1 MKKVVFSFGRMNP
14 PTSGH
19 QKLVTKVKTIAKQQ
33 NADAR
38 IYLSHS
44 QNKKKDPLDY
54 NTKINIAKKAFGSIV
69 TTSGSKTI
77 VQILQELERVG
88 YTDITM
94 VVGSDRVKGFKDLLT
109 KYNGKDYA
117 FNSIRVMSAG
127 QRDPD
132 ADDVS
137 GMSASKMRA
146 LAVGGDFNS
155 FKAGLPKNA
164 QSMAKQIFDKLR
176 SIMEEE
182 NKTEEQLDERVLTL
196 QQRKARARLMKRLA
210 KKMAR
215 QRSIRKKR
223 MADAGR
229 LEKRARK
236 QAIKLLRKKVAGERG
251 QDYAKLASS
260 ERMSID
266 KLVDKKSAIIGKLA
280 KRLLPKVRKAEVAR
294 VSKARTTTEET
305 QMMTES
311 KKTFRSMFGEASMSP
326 NEDRVKQDI
335 AKEKDSDKVK
345 HDRMRDN
352 AAIADARFRA
362 KMTESLERK
371 AEEAGIPF
379 EIVVGVYYEGV
390 AAYDRT
396 KEGTIQQQAF
406 QAVNSFI
413 ANMEEAKKDDLKG
426 ACWKGYKAVGLKDK
440 NGKKV
445 PNCVPVS
452 EAYEVHVSDGR
463 DYGEE
468 PHTDDQKH
476 FHASVKKHGGKVVGQ
491 TDSGARLHFKS
502 ARHKS
507 NFMHDI
513 NHNSPKKSLHAE
525 EFLSNSKLSFK
536 EFREINN
543 SLQIDEAL
551 EVKLRG
557 GKVPVGQH
565 RFKYDVDKSDKYIE
579 NSIKERD
586 KNAKVER
593 KGKDLWVTAS
603 AQAHSSVIAGLRQF
617 RVDGTISEEV
627 EIEEA
632 LKTDTKLRMAHDKK
646 KRQLEKMGK
655 SSDEIKKSLKM
666 NFPSMYK
673 EEVEIDEGK
682 IIATDYQS
690 GHEVS
695 KFNGGYRPHI
705 AHKKTGKTMYLGSVS
720 YKKKEHA
727 KAHADAYLKGY
738 SQNGEYGA
746 NKDSNEYQRTNKKHI
761 KEETEGLQK
770 KNLKS
775 ILSRKKEAKSNAG
788 AGEWGTDELVNKYVQ
803 DTPGMSITKVEGY
816 CPDTGK
822 LMEELIVENAEYE
835 GKSVTLN
842 NPFRLPAGS
851 KKKFGV
857 YVKNDKGNVVKVTF
871 GDPNMEIKRD
881 DPERRKNFRA
891 RHQCDSDRG
900 PKWKARYW
908 SCYQWRAGKKVD
920 N

>member
-19 QKLVTKVKTIAKQQ
+19 QKLVTKVKAIAKQQ

-117 FNSIRVMSAG
+117 FNSIKVMSAG

-266 KLVDKKSAIIGKLA
+266 KLVDKKSAVIGKLA

-311 KKTFRSMFGEASMSP
+311 KRTFRSMFGEASMAP

-335 AKEKDSDKVK
+335 AQEKESDKKK
-345 HDRMRDN
+345 HDRMRD
-352 AAIADARFRA
+352 AAAVADTNYRNR
-362 KMTESLERK
+362 MSESLERK
-371 AEEAGIPF
+371 AEESGIPL
-379 EIVVGVYYEGV
+379 ETVMEVYYKGV
-390 AAYDRT
+390 ADYDRT
-396 KEGTIQQQAF
+396 KEGTVQQQAF

-476 FHASVKKHGGKVVGQ
+476 FHASVKKHGGKMVGQ
-491 TDSGARLHFKS
+491 TDSGVRLHFKS

-507 NFMHDI
+507 NFTHDI
-513 NHNSPKKSLHAE
+513 NHNAPKKTLHAE
-525 EFLSNSKLSFK
+525 G
-536 EFREINN
+536 
-543 SLQIDEAL
+543 LQIDEAL

-586 KNAKVER
+586 KNATVER

-603 AQAHSSVIAGLRQF
+603 AQAHSSVIAGMRQF
-617 RVDGTISEEV
+617 RVNGTVSESV
-627 EIEEA
+627 KIEEA

-646 KRQLEKMGK
+646 KRQLEKLGK

-673 EEVEIDEGK
+673 EEVELDEARGD
-682 IIATDYQS
+682 A
-690 GHEVS
+690 EA
-695 KFNGGYRPHI
+695 YRWGDI
-705 AHKKTGKTMYLGSVS
+705 NNALM
-720 YKKKEHA
+720 
-727 KAHADAYLKGY
+727 KAGVKPTTIMKVISNLKGK
-738 SQNGEYGA
+738 GLKEA
-746 NKDSNEYQRTNKKHI
+746 NEI
-761 KEETEGLQK
+761 FAEEDGLQK

-803 DTPGMSITKVEGY
+803 DTPGMSITKVE
-816 CPDTGK
+816 D
-822 LMEELIVENAEYE
+822 
-835 GKSVTLN
+835 
-842 NPFRLPAGS
+842 
-851 KKKFGV
+851 
-857 YVKNDKGNVVKVTF
+857 
-871 GDPNMEIKRD
+871 
-881 DPERRKNFRA
+881 
-891 RHQCDSDRG
+891 
-900 PKWKARYW
+900 
-908 SCYQWRAGKKVD
+908 KKVD